1 MIAKEGFST
10 IIVVFTFSIIIGIG
24 VSYGPPWLGYLI
36 YPVLLLLCGLILYFF
51 RDPDRYPPDNPD
63 LIISPADGKV
73 VLIQRVEESEYM
85 NEPATQISIFLSPL
99 NVHVNRNPLSG
110 TLEYLKYYPGKYLM
124 AWEDH
129 ASEMNERAHFGVL
142 HKNGTKLL
150 YKQITGF
157 LARRIEY
164 HVKEGDELEAGER
177 FGIMK
182 FGSRMDL
189 LIPDNC
195 EIKVK
200 KGDVTVAG
208 ESVIAVMK
216 TLNGDQVLKN

>member
-1 MIAKEGFST
+1 MIAKEGFTT
-10 IIVVFTFSIIIGIG
+10 IIVVFSFSIITGIA

-36 YPVLLLLCGLILYFF
+36 YPILAALCGLILYFF
-51 RDPDRYPPDNPD
+51 RDPDRFSPDDPN

-73 VLIQRVEESEYM
+73 VLVQQIEENEYVKG
-85 NEPATQISIFLSPL
+85 PVTQISIFLSPL
-99 NVHVNRNPLSG
+99 NVHVNRNPVSG
-110 TLEYLKYYPGKYLM
+110 KLEYLKYFPGKYLM

-142 HKNGTKLL
+142 HDSGTRIL

-157 LARRIEY
+157 LARRIVY
-164 HVKEGDELEAGER
+164 HVQEGNELNAGER

-189 LIPDNC
+189 LLPSNC
-195 EIKVK
+195 DIKIK
-200 KGDVTVAG
+200 KGDTTVAG
-208 ESVIAVMK
+208 ESIIAEIK
-216 TLNGDQVLKN
+216 